1 MASAYRDA
9 KKIVAGRPETGWRAS
24 FRRLNSRPG
33 QAPRRVAIPAEA
45 LAGSDDAKAA
55 ADAWALEC
63 ERLCRL
69 LERRAAP
76 DPGLIGQAEA
86 HRAISPEDAQALRD
100 ALPPNLLEPEIP
112 GLLDMALEH
121 PAAQREARNNPR
133 DHRRHVRE
141 LGEFIEWSGVD
152 RVEGVRL
159 SLALAW
165 VEEMRGRGLSWHGR
179 RHRLLYLR
187 YACAWA
193 LEYGIGNPLAGR
205 MALDE
210 AEEPPEIE
218 AWSPRE
224 LVAAAKR
231 FGADGDARALA
242 ALALGGFAGLRS
254 SEIIRARCGDL
265 TALGSIEVGT
275 RERKTPASRRILPLP
290 ATAAGW
296 VRGAI
301 QGRPDDAPLIVPATG
316 HGRLKSSG
324 FSPATFSAW
333 LIPRLAEATG
343 RRLPAKC
350 LRKSFAS
357 MIAERGAGKREVDG
371 YLGHGPRD
379 TAGQHYLLKIR
390 ERELRPVAEDLEE
403 MLREAGVS
411 PGPSHP

>member
-1 MASAYRDA
+1 MASAYRDMA
-9 KKIVAGRPETGWRAS
+9 KALAGRPETGWRAS
-24 FRRLNSRPG
+24 FRPLRSRPN
-33 QAPRRVAIPAEA
+33 QRRRVAIPREA
-45 LAGSDDAKAA
+45 LAGADDAKAA

-69 LERRAAP
+69 LERRASP
-76 DPGLIGQAEA
+76 DPELIDRAEA

-100 ALPPNLLEPEIP
+100 ALPPNLVAPKIP

-121 PAAQREARNNPR
+121 PSAKREAQNNPS
-133 DHRRHVRE
+133 DYRRHVRE

-152 RVEGVRL
+152 RVENVRL
-159 SLALAW
+159 SLVLAW
-165 VEEMRGRGLSWHGR
+165 VEEMRRRGLSWHGR

-187 YACAWA
+187 WACFWA
-193 LEYGIGNPLAGR
+193 AEYGIGDALGRVPLDKEEER
-205 MALDE
+205 
-210 AEEPPEIE
+210 AEID

-224 LVAAAKR
+224 LIAAAKR
-231 FGADGDARALA
+231 FRADADWRALA
-242 ALALGGFAGLRS
+242 ALGLGGFAGLRS

-265 TALGSIEVGT
+265 AEGSIRVGR

-296 VRGAI
+296 IAEAI
-301 QGRPDDAPLIVPATG
+301 QGRPDDAPIIVPVTG
-316 HGRLKSSG
+316 HGRLKLAG

-379 TAGQHYLLKIR
+379 TAGHHYLLKIR
-390 ERELRPVAEDLEE
+390 ERQLRPVADDLEE